1 MSRKSTCAEFEK
13 KITDANNRQQLAT
26 QITEVLNLSGDKV
39 DTIYTILS
47 LVKEFT
53 AIEAAG
59 IRLKEGE
66 DFPYYETKGF
76 PAAFVEAERYLCSR
90 DHSGEIIRD
99 SECNPYLECMCGN
112 VICGRTDP
120 TLPFFTRFGS
130 FWTNNTT
137 RLLASTTEEDRQART
152 RNRCNGEGY
161 ESVALIPL
169 RSENNTIGLL
179 QLNDSRKD
187 MFSHETISFL
197 ERIGAGIGVCL
208 AGRRTQE
215 ALEKLTHDLGERVK
229 ELNCLYGISK
239 LSNREGITLEGIL
252 EETVHIAS
260 LAFQYPENICV
271 RLVLEGKE
279 FKTDNFVESSW
290 RLVAGKLKLIS
301 EFWPEL
307 RLDLSYTCM
316 N

>member
-1 MSRKSTCAEFEK
+1 MEK
-13 KITDANNRQQLAT
+13 KITDAKDCLQLAT
-26 QITEVLNLSGDKV
+26 QIMETLNPLGDKV
-39 DTIYTILS
+39 DTICTILS
-47 LVKEFT
+47 LVKEFA

-59 IRLKEGE
+59 IRLREGE

-120 TLPFFTRFGS
+120 ALPFFTQFGS

-169 RSENNTIGLL
+169 RTENDTIGGVNHGCWFLNLPWLFLAYFMSRFFGFRFQCSGKKSTGPDTRLRGRSRYVAAKARNPIRLRRKTSLTNGFDLHPIRDL
-179 QLNDSRKD
+179 QQD
-187 MFSHETISFL
+187 
-197 ERIGAGIGVCL
+197 
-208 AGRRTQE
+208 
-215 ALEKLTHDLGERVK
+215 
-229 ELNCLYGISK
+229 
-239 LSNREGITLEGIL
+239 
-252 EETVHIAS
+252 
-260 LAFQYPENICV
+260 
-271 RLVLEGKE
+271 
-279 FKTDNFVESSW
+279 
-290 RLVAGKLKLIS
+290 
-301 EFWPEL
+301 
-307 RLDLSYTCM
+307 
-316 N
+316 